1 LTVAGAKVI
10 IRAFLKFPFT
20 SRLFT
25 EATMANTELVENL
38 NRALSLELAGVIQY
52 LQHSFLVTGPERE
65 VFRKFFRDMSEESQ
79 DHAAMLGDKIVALG
93 GVPTVEPGDIRQ
105 STELAEMLRQGLELE
120 RVAMDAYVASWKSC
134 TDKELGTR
142 FLLEE
147 RIAEEQ
153 RHIEE
158 FEKLTNERRSSVTHE
173 RITLRQVG

>member
-1 LTVAGAKVI
+1 
-10 IRAFLKFPFT
+10 
-20 SRLFT
+20 
-25 EATMANTELVENL
+25 MANTELIDNL

-79 DHAAMLGDKIVALG
+79 DHAALLGDKIVALG
-93 GVPTVEPGDIRQ
+93 GVPTVEPGEIRQ
-105 STELAEMLRQGLELE
+105 STELTAMLRQGLDLE
-120 RVAMDAYVASWKSC
+120 RVAMDAYVAAWKSC
-134 TDKELGTR
+134 TDNELGTR

-147 RIAEEQ
+147 RISEEQ

-173 RITLRQVG
+173 RITLRQVS